1 VVVPWSAKPD
11 VIVSHRPSQCAC
23 GHTLSSRLGEEKE
36 ARQVRDVQVIIT
48 TTEHRVLETSCPKC
62 RQKSRGEFPREASAR
77 SVWGDSV
84 KAFSL
89 LLTQRAL
96 LPTQASADVLEAL
109 GLDVAPGCL
118 DLWRRDLAA
127 TLTREFIPA
136 LRTALLEEP
145 FLCFDETP
153 LNVKAG
159 AGYTH
164 VATNGSLTAYHLGTR
179 ALEATLAGEVFGP
192 FTGVAVHD
200 NYASY
205 YSKSLPPKLHQT
217 CVAHLVRDLK
227 LVVENFQ
234 PTDER
239 EHPRP
244 WAAEML
250 ALLGA
255 AMQERP
261 ALTSTRSEYR
271 RILRRALAGPVPERR
286 GTIESDAH
294 NLAIRL
300 RDYEESVLRFLTKD
314 ARAIGLPPTNNA
326 AEQAV
331 RPIKVRERRSGCFRT
346 EAGAK
351 EFLAVQS
358 YVRSAVN
365 SGIEPISALEAAL
378 SGVPW
383 SPLDS

>member
-1 VVVPWSAKPD
+1 M
-11 VIVSHRPSQCAC
+11 
-23 GHTLSSRLGEEKE
+23 
-36 ARQVRDVQVIIT
+36 
-48 TTEHRVLETSCPKC
+48 
-62 RQKSRGEFPREASAR
+62 
-77 SVWGDSV
+77 
-84 KAFSL
+84 
-89 LLTQRAL
+89 
-96 LPTQASADVLEAL
+96 
-109 GLDVAPGCL
+109 
-118 DLWRRDLAA
+118 
-127 TLTREFIPA
+127 
-136 LRTALLEEP
+136 
-145 FLCFDETP
+145 
-153 LNVKAG
+153 
-159 AGYTH
+159 
-164 VATNGSLTAYHLGTR
+164 
-179 ALEATLAGEVFGP
+179 
-192 FTGVAVHD
+192 HD